1 MSVLD
6 LTNPVL
12 RGIRSGGVSIEDAFG
27 AMDLAE
33 YWNSL
38 ADPKSH
44 DPEWSNK
51 QIAQARKV
59 LLRRQARMNMGD
71 GDATEA

>member
-1 MSVLD
+1 MALAD
-6 LTNPVL
+6 FTNPVL
-12 RGIRSGGVSIEDAFG
+12 RGFRASGLSIPEALD

-38 ADPKSH
+38 PNPDHH

-51 QIAQARKV
+51 QIAQARRI
-59 LLRRQARMNMGD
+59 LLRRQA
-71 GDATEA
+71 AVTA